1 MGELQL
7 SLVDRCRNGDA
18 DAWRDLVDQYSPYVY
33 AIVIR
38 AYRIPRDDAEDV
50 FQDVFA
56 RVFERLEM
64 LRDDDALRAWI
75 GQVARNLCI
84 DHQRR
89 ARPGAEL
96 PETLESDGQ
105 RELDELTEA
114 LYVQQ
119 ALGELSGECA
129 DILDRFFR
137 RDQPYRAIAAD
148 TGLAE
153 GTIASRISR
162 CLARLRDVIE
172 GRSGGSPA
180 SGGT

>member
-1 MGELQL
+1 MSRLQA
-7 SLVDRCRNGDA
+7 SLVARCRNGDP
-18 DAWRDLVDQYSPYVY
+18 DAWRDLVEQYSAYVY

-64 LRDDDALRAWI
+64 LRDDEALRSWI
-75 GQVARNLCI
+75 GQVSRNLCI
-84 DHQRR
+84 DYQRR
-89 ARPGAEL
+89 ARPSGELPESLESEGEREIETLTEALDVQQAMAEL
-96 PETLESDGQ
+96 PEG
-105 RELDELTEA
+105 
-114 LYVQQ
+114 
-119 ALGELSGECA
+119 CA

-137 RDQPYRAIAAD
+137 RDQPYRAIAAE

-162 CLARLRDVIE
+162 CLARLREVME
-172 GRSGGSPA
+172 VRSE
-180 SGGT
+180 

>member
-1 MGELQL
+1 MSELQP
-7 SLVDRCRNGDA
+7 SLVDRCRTGDP
-18 DAWRDLVDQYSPYVY
+18 DAWRDLVDQYSAYVY
-33 AIVIR
+33 AIVVR

-75 GQVARNLCI
+75 GQVTRNLCI
-84 DHQRR
+84 DYQRR

-96 PETLESDGQ
+96 PATLESDGE

-114 LYVQQ
+114 LFVQQ
-119 ALGELSGECA
+119 SLGQLPDGCA

-137 RDQPYRAIAAD
+137 RDQSYRAIAAD

-162 CLARLRDVIE
+162 CLARLREVVE
-172 GRSGGSPA
+172 GRSGPQSP
-180 SGGT
+180 SGET

>member
-1 MGELQL
+1 MSELQL

-18 DAWRDLVDQYSPYVY
+18 DAWRDLVGQYSAYVY
-33 AIVIR
+33 AIVVR
-38 AYRIPRDDAEDV
+38 AYRIPRDDAEDL
-50 FQDVFA
+50 FQEVFA

-64 LRDDDALRAWI
+64 LRDDAALQAWI
-75 GQVARNLCI
+75 GQVTRNLCI

-89 ARPGAEL
+89 SRPTGEL

-119 ALGELSGECA
+119 ALAELSGECA

-137 RDQPYRAIAAD
+137 RDQPYRTIAAE

-172 GRSGGSPA
+172 GRSGRAPA